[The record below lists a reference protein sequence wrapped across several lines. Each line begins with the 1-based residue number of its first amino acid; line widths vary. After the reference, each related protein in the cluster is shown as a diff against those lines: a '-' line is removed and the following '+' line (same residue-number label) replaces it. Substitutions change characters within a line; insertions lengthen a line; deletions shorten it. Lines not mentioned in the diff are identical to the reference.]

1 MERALDKLWAR
12 ARDAAHRVGLPR
24 FWRWW
29 TAELAPLVP
38 AAPRSEI
45 QRRRTRPIIEFGEG
59 EAILWRPELAGSA
72 IRLAEVARIRLS
84 GDAAAVASDGRA
96 AVAALLRDAQR
107 PASGPPRVVVAL
119 APRQVLRKDI
129 VLPAAVEENLHR
141 TLAYDLD
148 RHTPFR
154 AEQLYFD
161 AAVVARD
168 LANRS
173 IRVQWAAA
181 LRTVVDAARKQAED
195 WGASVAAIVPG
206 PAAIGRVR
214 LNLLPE
220 EERPPLMLWR
230 RWQVWAPGALVA
242 AVALATVLVPLV
254 QKREYTIAL
263 LQQTAEARAQA
274 EVADAL
280 RRDFERQ
287 QGDYNY
293 VLTKK
298 YAWPGTVQVLDE
310 VTRILP
316 DDTWIT
322 QFEMKTTLK
331 GKEVQREVFLRGES
345 ANGGKL
351 ISLLE
356 DSKLVEQ
363 VALRSPTTKL
373 QPGPG
378 EVFDLGGVLRALGPP
393 APQVA
398 AEAAVSQPP
407 AATAASSAGAPPA
420 GAPQASGPAAA
431 APPATSASLGQGTV
445 SAPAPTGAPTPAQA
459 PAPAADSSVAVPPA
473 TAAAPPVSRPGG
485 AETPGIPPA
494 ASTSPAPPA
503 GFGANAPA
511 LQAGSGK

>member
-1 MERALDKLWAR
+1 MEHGLDKLWAR
-12 ARDAAHRVGLPR
+12 ARDAAHRAGLLR

-29 TAELAPLVP
+29 IAELAPLVP

-59 EAILWRPELAGSA
+59 VAILWQPELAGSA
-72 IRLAEVARIRLS
+72 LRLAEVARIPLS
-84 GDAAAVASDGRA
+84 GDAAAIA
-96 AVAALLRDAQR
+96 AAGSAAISALARDAKS

-119 APRQVLRKDI
+119 APRQVLRKEL

-173 IRVQWAAA
+173 IRVQWVAA

-206 PAAIGRVR
+206 PAAIGRTR
-214 LNLLPE
+214 LNLLPQE
-220 EERPPLMLWR
+220 QRPPLMLWR
-230 RWQVWAPGALVA
+230 RWQIWAPAALVTI
-242 AVALATVLVPLV
+242 VALAAVLVPLV

-263 LQQTAEARAQA
+263 LQRTGEARAQA
-274 EVADAL
+274 EAADAL
-280 RRDFERQ
+280 RRGFERQ
-287 QGDYNY
+287 QDDYNY

-298 YAWPGTVQVLDE
+298 YAWPGAIQVLDD

-322 QFEMKTTLK
+322 QLEMKTTLK
-331 GKEVQREVFLRGES
+331 GKEVHREVFLRGES

-378 EVFDLGGVLRALGPP
+378 EVFDLGGVLRALAPP
-393 APQVA
+393 APQTAADTVVA
-398 AEAAVSQPP
+398 QPP
-407 AATAASSAGAPPA
+407 AAAAASAGTSLAGALPAGGPASAGASAPSASPSPA
-420 GAPQASGPAAA
+420 AASAPAPTGLAAPTQAASLPAAVSPGTAPSAAAA
-431 APPATSASLGQGTV
+431 APPAAPSGTPV
-445 SAPAPTGAPTPAQA
+445 APAPAPTAPAPPAARGSNA
-459 PAPAADSSVAVPPA
+459 PAPAA
-473 TAAAPPVSRPGG
+473 G
-485 AETPGIPPA
+485 A
-494 ASTSPAPPA
+494 
-503 GFGANAPA
+503 
-511 LQAGSGK
+511 GK